1 MRYRRFCFVFPIEVD
16 QLFVL
21 KKQQQTIKEA
31 PIPIFRS
38 FLYPSM
44 SLPSISRS
52 FSRSLGLRSISSK
65 RITFRNLILSSSF
78 LTLQPRR
85 YFVQEP
91 TSGVTKNTVDDNVGA
106 PPIPEPSTTAFTSAQ
121 KLKSSPFQ
129 KFQTKPQTGKQL
141 MKFILIFLC
150 FILREQEFA

>member
-1 MRYRRFCFVFPIEVD
+1 
-16 QLFVL
+16 VL